1 MVPCA
6 RQFAIR
12 VSTPFGLLRHCASH
26 IWMGAGSSCAR
37 CFGHVLARVLG
48 DPERTVLPSYV
59 RGGRSTI
66 PLESAVAPRWEQ
78 RWCSKRR

>member
-1 MVPCA
+1 
-6 RQFAIR
+6 
-12 VSTPFGLLRHCASH
+12 
-26 IWMGAGSSCAR
+26 
-37 CFGHVLARVLG
+37 VLG
-48 DPERTVLPSYV
+48 DPELTVLPSYV